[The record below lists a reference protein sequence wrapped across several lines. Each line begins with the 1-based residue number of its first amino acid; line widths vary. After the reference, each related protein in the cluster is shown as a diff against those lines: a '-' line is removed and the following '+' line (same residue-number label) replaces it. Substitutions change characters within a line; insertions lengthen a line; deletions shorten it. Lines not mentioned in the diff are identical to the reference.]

1 MKPIRHF
8 HVYSFLFFIRL
19 SREECERVAENRLK
33 RLREKYEK
41 EMNQLEQSEKDIN
54 RKYLE
59 IKKELLQVQG
69 DNETLRVTVKQKG
82 REIDDLKALLDQLQK
97 EKSNF
102 EDVVRQELADKIART
117 EQESKNLKNELSEC
131 KAKHKAEL
139 DDFRKQI
146 ERVEKSKEDEMEE
159 VHKRVKAAV
168 EKKEEIVKQLRQQY
182 DAALKR
188 ADHLEG
194 LLQQQRRQLLDKK

>member
-1 MKPIRHF
+1 MTKVNIIFISIHFLIR
-8 HVYSFLFFIRL
+8 S
-19 SREECERVAENRLK
+19 SRDECERVAENRIK

-41 EMNQLEQSEKDIN
+41 ELNQSEQSEKDIN

-82 REIDDLKALLDQLQK
+82 RETDDLKALLEQLQK

-102 EDVVRQELADKIART
+102 EDVVRQEMADKIART
-117 EQESKNLKNELSEC
+117 EQESKNVKIELSEC
-131 KAKHKAEL
+131 KARHKAEL
-139 DDFRKQI
+139 EDYRKQI
-146 ERVEKSKEDEMEE
+146 ERVEKSKEEEMEE

-168 EKKEEIVKQLRQQY
+168 EKKEENVRQLKQQY